1 MADPAPTTPLAGDKK
16 DNKDTLFGPN
26 IGIVGAGPEWASD
39 PSEKKSAKK
48 DSEKVDE
55 DELTP
60 EIVKEW
66 MKRSSD
72 VRILLF
78 VFRAVMVTS
87 VVAGS
92 TDDNVAS
99 TCELEKT
106 YYPSL
111 TPCSSCT

>member
-1 MADPAPTTPLAGDKK
+1 MADPAPTTPLTG

-72 VRILLF
+72 VRSF
-78 VFRAVMVTS
+78 VNCVQSCHGDVC
-87 VVAGS
+87 GS
-92 TDDNVAS
+92 RLNRRQRCKHS
-99 TCELEKT
+99 
-106 YYPSL
+106 
-111 TPCSSCT
+111 